1 MMRGRAWCLLFWLM
15 LCPALAFSH
24 SAALCPA
31 LPEDYTG
38 VPPLFEPEPV
48 FTIEALEGESYADSL
63 LAHLNSIHP
72 YHYDKR
78 LGDLVA
84 PWTSPA
90 AALLYPGNGP
100 PRPYNV
106 GDYVGVSLGYNAPL
120 VATPNPSVYQVT
132 WIGSSTATTC
142 FAPAPGRTPYVNGA
156 SLTASGTALMWHG
169 YTQSGCTNGY
179 LRYYQVYY
187 NVTGPIT
194 VTPSCTDDVWNGD
207 ETGIDCGGSCGP
219 CATGGN
225 QVTVEQGDFIIN
237 ILFAVGLLVVFG
249 LGLLGGMHR

>member
-78 LGDLVA
+78 LGDLVH
-84 PWTSPA
+84 
-90 AALLYPGNGP
+90 PGQVRQRLCYTRGMV
-100 PRPYNV
+100 R
-106 GDYVGVSLGYNAPL
+106 L
-120 VATPNPSVYQVT
+120 VLIT
-132 WIGSSTATTC
+132 W
-142 FAPAPGRTPYVNGA
+142 
-156 SLTASGTALMWHG
+156 
-169 YTQSGCTNGY
+169 
-179 LRYYQVYY
+179 
-187 NVTGPIT
+187 
-194 VTPSCTDDVWNGD
+194 
-207 ETGIDCGGSCGP
+207 GI
-219 CATGGN
+219 
-225 QVTVEQGDFIIN
+225 
-237 ILFAVGLLVVFG
+237 
-249 LGLLGGMHR
+249 M